1 MPMQR
6 WIARSGPPSR
16 CRARIATHAH
26 VRFGSKADIRPCI
39 KNVRFTPK
47 SGHSRRRCPCPLSAI
62 SGHRR
67 FEPDGLAD
75 LIQLYVQ
82 AGAND
87 VQLVFDFGAQ
97 EYGPEAT
104 LVDSSLR
111 QCHAMLTC

>member
-1 MPMQR
+1 MGTCVSDV
-6 WIARSGPPSR
+6 RSTR
-16 CRARIATHAH
+16 
-26 VRFGSKADIRPCI
+26 
-39 KNVRFTPK
+39 K
-47 SGHSRRRCPCPLSAI
+47 SGHFPRGRTCPLYAI
-62 SGHRR
+62 CGHRR

-111 QCHAMLTC
+111 QCNAMLTC

>member
-1 MPMQR
+1 MVPL
-6 WIARSGPPSR
+6 ISA
-16 CRARIATHAH
+16 CLAANARISTRVNVPLW
-26 VRFGSKADIRPCI
+26 VR
-39 KNVRFTPK
+39 
-47 SGHSRRRCPCPLSAI
+47 

>member
-1 MPMQR
+1 MPTLGQYPR
-6 WIARSGPPSR
+6 
-16 CRARIATHAH
+16 RALELE
-26 VRFGSKADIRPCI
+26 
-39 KNVRFTPK
+39 
-47 SGHSRRRCPCPLSAI
+47 CPLSAI

>member
-1 MPMQR
+1 QQHCCGMGSET
-6 WIARSGPPSR
+6 ID
-16 CRARIATHAH
+16 
-26 VRFGSKADIRPCI
+26 VRFGSEADILDARS
-39 KNVRFTPK
+39 NVRFTPE
-47 SGHSRRRCPCPLSAI
+47 SGHFQRQRSCPLSAI

>member
-1 MPMQR
+1 MRRHDRSVTETGLALVQQR
-6 WIARSGPPSR
+6 SVEGIKGRLSR
-16 CRARIATHAH
+16 KQA
-26 VRFGSKADIRPCI
+26 
-39 KNVRFTPK
+39 FTASQRDK
-47 SGHSRRRCPCPLSAI
+47 CPLSAI